1 MPQQLNQFR
10 EGRPDIELCLR
21 EQEDGSFI
29 FEEKDSHTGNWI
41 KREDYY
47 HITQEKDEK
56 NERFWLRRDY
66 KQAWNAYKDSRE
78 EWGNLNKVGLLHLPD
93 YGRGNNEKEWRYSDQ
108 FGMYDEKEDFDQ

>member
-1 MPQQLNQFR
+1 M
-10 EGRPDIELCLR
+10 
-21 EQEDGSFI
+21 
-29 FEEKDSHTGNWI
+29 DSHTGNWI

-47 HITQEKDEK
+47 HIKQEKDEE

-93 YGRGNNEKEWRYSDQ
+93 YSGEKNIEKEWRYSDQ